1 METGDKVIMIGCVLA
16 LAMTA
21 IVALIVA
28 AYYRGKSKLEELQ
41 RTPVKGAKR
50 PCRRCGQDI
59 PADWTVALKEDA
71 DGRLRVYHLSC
82 VPRQG
87 HKA

>member
-1 METGDKVIMIGCVLA
+1 METGDKVIMIGCVLV

-28 AYYRGKSKLEELQ
+28 AYYRGKSNWYRVNGRHYASIKK
-41 RTPVKGAKR
+41 RR
-50 PCRRCGQDI
+50 PCRKCGQDI

-82 VPRQG
+82 APR
-87 HKA
+87 